1 MQLTSRSKFTGK
13 AKKVANVNTALAAAT
28 CALLGT
34 TPIAQADEGVW
45 EMDTALLYYGETDR
59 VTAVEGVFSA
69 KKDFGDEHIFSGKLV
84 LDTLTGASASGAV
97 SQPNAQTFTRP
108 SGKGQYS
115 IAAGDIPLDD
125 TFKDTRVQ
133 LEAQWTQP
141 LWDDMRGS
149 TGVHLSK
156 EYDYLSISVNG
167 SLAQDFNQKNTTVSA
182 GLSLAFDT
190 IDPEGGRPIAFS
202 EMVIDQG
209 QFANEQAYQTAFDAT
224 RQKDS
229 DDKTTVDL
237 MLGVTQIIN
246 RRMLMQFNYGYSTSD
261 GYHTD
266 PFKVLSVVNDQ
277 GLTQSLVHEDRPTE
291 RTRQSFY
298 WQTKYALDSGV
309 ADISYRYATDD
320 WDINSHTIDSRLRF
334 NLSDNTY
341 IQPHFRYYQQGAAEF
356 YQPFLLEGTTLPTF
370 ASADYRLG
378 EMTAYTVGLKYG
390 MKMPSGNEWAFR
402 LEYYQQDPKN
412 PGFDAPGA
420 LQQLDLYPR
429 VKAVIAQVSYSF

>member
-1 MQLTSRSKFTGK
+1 MQLTSRNRLTSKTKK
-13 AKKVANVNTALAAAT
+13 ATNVNTALAAAT

-34 TPIAQADEGVW
+34 APVVQADEGVW
-45 EMDTALLYYGETDR
+45 EMDAALLYYGETDR

-69 KKDFGDEHIFSGKLV
+69 KKDFGDEHVFSGKII
-84 LDTLTGASASGAV
+84 LDSLTGASASGAV

-108 SGKGQYS
+108 SGNDQYV
-115 IAAGDIPLDD
+115 IAAGEIPLDD
-125 TFKDTRVQ
+125 TFLDTRVQ

-141 LWDDMRGS
+141 IWDDMRAS
-149 TGVHLSK
+149 TGVHFSK
-156 EYDYLSISVNG
+156 EYDYLSIAVNG
-167 SLAQDFNQKNTTVSA
+167 SLAKDFNQKNTTVSA

-190 IDPEGGRPIAFS
+190 IDPEGGRPVAFS

-209 QFANEQAYQTAFDAT
+209 QFATEEDYQAAFDAT
-224 RQKDS
+224 RQTDT

-237 MLGVTQIIN
+237 MFGVTQIIN
-246 RRMLMQFNYGYSTSD
+246 RRMLMQFNYGYSMSD

-320 WDINSHTIDSRLRF
+320 WDIDSHTIDSRLRF

-356 YQPFLLEGTTLPTF
+356 YQPFLLEDSSLPTF

-378 EMTAYTVGLKYG
+378 EMTAYTIGLKYG
-390 MKMPSGNEWAFR
+390 MTMPSGNEWAFR
-402 LEYYQQDPKN
+402 VEYYQQYPKN
-412 PGFDAPGA
+412 AGFDAPGA
-420 LQQLDLYPR
+420 LQQLDLYPS

>member
-1 MQLTSRSKFTGK
+1 MQLTSQSNLTKQT
-13 AKKVANVNTALAAAT
+13 KKITNVNSALAAAT
-28 CALLGT
+28 CALLGS
-34 TPIAQADEGVW
+34 ASVVQAEESVW

-69 KKDFGDEHIFSGKLV
+69 KKDFGDEHVFSGKLV
-84 LDTLTGASASGAV
+84 LDTLTGASATGAV

-108 SGKGQYS
+108 SGKGQYE
-115 IAAGDIPLDD
+115 INGGDVPLDD
-125 TFKDTRVQ
+125 TFKDTRLQ

-149 TGVHLSK
+149 AGVHFSK
-156 EYDYLSISVNG
+156 EYDYLSVAVNG
-167 SLAQDFNQKNTTVSA
+167 SLARDFNQKNTTISA
-182 GLSLAFDT
+182 GVSLAFDT
-190 IDPEGGRPIAFS
+190 IDPEGGRPVAFS
-202 EMVIDQG
+202 EMVVNQG
-209 QFANEQAYQTAFDAT
+209 QFANDQAYQVAFDAT

-229 DDKTTVDL
+229 DDKNTIDL
-237 MLGVTQIIN
+237 MFGVTQVIN

-266 PFKVLSVVNDQ
+266 PFKVLSIVNDQ
-277 GLTQSLVHEDRPTE
+277 GVTQSLVHEDRPTE
-291 RTRQSFY
+291 RTRHSFY

-334 NLSDNTY
+334 NISDNTY

-356 YQPFLLEGTTLPTF
+356 YQPFLMEGSMLPTF

-412 PGFDAPGA
+412 AGFDEPGV
-420 LQQLDLYPR
+420 LQQLDLYPS
-429 VKAVIAQVSYSF
+429 VKAVIAQISYSF

>member
-1 MQLTSRSKFTGK
+1 MQLTSKNPLTSKM
-13 AKKVANVNTALAAAT
+13 KKTANINTALAAAT

-34 TPIAQADEGVW
+34 VPVAQADEGVW
-45 EMDTALLYYGETDR
+45 EMDAALLYYGDTDR
-59 VTAVEGVFSA
+59 VTAVEGVFSVS
-69 KKDFGDEHIFSGKLV
+69 KDFGDEHVFSGKII
-84 LDTLTGASASGAV
+84 LDSLTGASASGAV
-97 SQPNAQTFTRP
+97 AQPNAQTYTRP
-108 SGKGQYS
+108 SGRGQYVV
-115 IAAGDIPLDD
+115 AAGETPLDD
-125 TFKDTRVQ
+125 TFHDTRVQ

-141 LWDDMRGS
+141 LGDDMRGS

-156 EYDYLSISVNG
+156 EYDYLSIAVNG
-167 SLAQDFNQKNTTVSA
+167 SLAKDFNQKNTTVSA

-190 IDPEGGRPIAFS
+190 IDPEGGRPVAFS

-209 QFANEQAYQTAFDAT
+209 QFANEEAYQAVFDAT
-224 RQKDS
+224 RQEGT
-229 DDKTTVDL
+229 DDKSTVDL
-237 MLGVTQIIN
+237 MFGVTQIIN
-246 RRMLMQFNYGYSTSD
+246 RRMLMQFNYGFSMSD

-277 GLTQSLVHEDRPTE
+277 GLTQALVHEDRPTE
-291 RTRQSFY
+291 RTRHNFY
-298 WQTKYALDSGV
+298 WQTKYALDNGV

-341 IQPHFRYYQQGAAEF
+341 IQPHFRYYQQSAAEF
-356 YQPFLLEGTTLPTF
+356 YQPFLLEGTALPTF

-378 EMTAYTVGLKYG
+378 EMTAYTIGLKYG

-412 PGFDAPGA
+412 AGFDEPGA
-420 LQQLDLYPR
+420 LQQLDLYPSL
-429 VKAVIAQVSYSF
+429 KAVIAQVSYSF

>member
-1 MQLTSRSKFTGK
+1 M
-13 AKKVANVNTALAAAT
+13 VNVNTALAAAT
-28 CALLGT
+28 CALLGAS
-34 TPIAQADEGVW
+34 PIAHAEEGVW

-84 LDTLTGASASGAV
+84 VDSLTGASASGAV
-97 SQPNAQTFTRP
+97 AQPNAQTFTRP
-108 SGKGQYS
+108 SGNGQYV
-115 IAAGDIPLDD
+115 IQAGDIPLDD
-125 TFKDTRVQ
+125 TFHDTRVQ

-141 LWDDMRGS
+141 IWDSMRGS

-156 EYDYLSISVNG
+156 EYDYLSIAVNG
-167 SLAQDFNQKNTTVSA
+167 SLAKDFNQKNTTISA
-182 GLSLAFDT
+182 GLSLAYDT
-190 IDPEGGRPIAFS
+190 IDPEGGRPVAFS
-202 EMVIDQG
+202 AMVIDQG
-209 QFANEQAYQTAFDAT
+209 QFASEEAYQAAFDAT
-224 RQKDS
+224 RQTDT
-229 DDKTTVDL
+229 DDKTTIDL

-246 RRMLMQFNYGYSTSD
+246 RRMLMQFNYGLSMSD

-277 GLTQSLVHEDRPTE
+277 GLTQTLVHEDRPTE
-291 RTRQSFY
+291 RTRHSFY
-298 WQTKYALDSGV
+298 WQTKYALDNGV
-309 ADISYRYATDD
+309 ADVSYRYATDD

-378 EMTAYTVGLKYG
+378 EMTAYTLGLKYG
-390 MKMPSGNEWAFR
+390 MKMPSGNEWGFR

-412 PGFDAPGA
+412 SGFEAPSA
-420 LQQLDLYPR
+420 LQQLDLYPS

>member
-1 MQLTSRSKFTGK
+1 MQLTMKSHLVNKT
-13 AKKVANVNTALAAAT
+13 KKVVNVNTALAAAT

-34 TPIAQADEGVW
+34 SPIVQAEEGVW
-45 EMDTALLYYGETDR
+45 EMDTALLYYGETER

-69 KKDFGDEHIFSGKLV
+69 KKDFGDEHVFSAKIIV
-84 LDTLTGASASGAV
+84 DSLTGASASGAV
-97 SQPNAQTFTRP
+97 AQPNAQTYTRP
-108 SGKGQYS
+108 SGKGQYV
-115 IAAGDIPLDD
+115 IDAGEIPLDD
-125 TFKDTRVQ
+125 TFHDTRVQ

-141 LWDDMRGS
+141 LWDNMRGS

-156 EYDYLSISVNG
+156 EYDYLSIAVNG
-167 SLAQDFNQKNTTVSA
+167 SLAKDFNQKNTTVSA
-182 GLSLAFDT
+182 GLSLAYDT

-209 QFANEQAYQTAFDAT
+209 QFANEEAYQAAFDAT
-224 RQKDS
+224 RQKS
-229 DDKTTVDL
+229 TDDKSTVDL

-246 RRMLMQFNYGYSTSD
+246 RKMLMQFNYGLSTSD

-266 PFKVLSVVNDQ
+266 PFKVLSVVNEQ
-277 GLTQSLVHEDRPTE
+277 GLTQSIVHEDRPKE
-291 RTRQSFY
+291 RTRHSFY
-298 WQTKYALDSGV
+298 WQTKYALDNGV

-320 WDINSHTIDSRLRF
+320 WDINSHTIDSKLRF

-341 IQPHFRYYQQGAAEF
+341 IQPHFRYYQQTAAEF
-356 YQPFLLEGTTLPTF
+356 YQPFLIEGTPLPIF

-378 EMTAYTVGLKYG
+378 EMTAYTLGLKYG

-412 PGFDAPGA
+412 SGFEAPGA
-420 LQQLDLYPR
+420 LQQLDLYPS

>member
-1 MQLTSRSKFTGK
+1 MQLISKSHIV
-13 AKKVANVNTALAAAT
+13 KKNKTVANVNTALAAAA

-34 TPIAQADEGVW
+34 SPIVQADESVW

-69 KKDFGDEHIFSGKLV
+69 KKDFGDEHIFSGKIV
-84 LDTLTGASASGAV
+84 VDSLTGASASGAV
-97 SQPNAQTFTRP
+97 VQLNAQTYTRP
-108 SGKGQYS
+108 SGKGQYV
-115 IAAGDIPLDD
+115 IDAGDIPLDD
-125 TFKDTRVQ
+125 TFHDTRVQ

-141 LWDDMRGS
+141 LWNDMRGS

-156 EYDYLSISVNG
+156 EYDYLSIAVNG
-167 SLAQDFNQKNTTVSA
+167 SLAKDFNQKNTTVSA

-190 IDPEGGRPIAFS
+190 IDPEGGRP
-202 EMVIDQG
+202 
-209 QFANEQAYQTAFDAT
+209 
-224 RQKDS
+224 
-229 DDKTTVDL
+229 
-237 MLGVTQIIN
+237 
-246 RRMLMQFNYGYSTSD
+246 
-261 GYHTD
+261 D
-266 PFKVLSVVNDQ
+266 PFKVLSVVNDK
-277 GLTQSLVHEDRPTE
+277 GLTQLLVHEDRPTE
-291 RTRQSFY
+291 RNRQSFY

-356 YQPFLLEGTTLPTF
+356 YQPFLIKGITLPTF
-370 ASADYRLG
+370 ASSDYRLG
-378 EMTAYTVGLKYG
+378 EMTAYTLGIKYG
-390 MKMPSGNEWAFR
+390 VKMASGNEWAFR

-412 PGFDAPGA
+412 ADFEAPGM
-420 LQQLDLYPR
+420 LQQLDLYPS

>member
-1 MQLTSRSKFTGK
+1 MQLTTKNILINK
-13 AKKVANVNTALAAAT
+13 DKKVANVSIALAAAT

-34 TPIAQADEGVW
+34 TPAVQADEGVW
-45 EMDTALLYYGETDR
+45 EMDTALLYYGETER

-84 LDTLTGASASGAV
+84 VDSLTGASASGAV
-97 SQPNAQTFTRP
+97 AQPSAQTYTRP
-108 SGKGQYS
+108 SGKGQYV
-115 IAAGDIPLDD
+115 IDAGEIPLDD
-125 TFKDTRVQ
+125 TFHDTRVQ

-156 EYDYLSISVNG
+156 EYDYLSIAVNG
-167 SLAQDFNQKNTTVSA
+167 SLAKDFNQKNTTVSA
-182 GLSLAFDT
+182 GLSLAYDT
-190 IDPEGGRPIAFS
+190 IDPEGGRPVAFS

-209 QFANEQAYQTAFDAT
+209 QFANEEAYQTAFDAT
-224 RQKDS
+224 RQTGT

-237 MLGVTQIIN
+237 MFGVTQIIN
-246 RRMLMQFNYGYSTSD
+246 RRMLMQFNYGLSMSD

-277 GLTQSLVHEDRPTE
+277 GLTQSLVHEDRPTD
-291 RTRQSFY
+291 RTRHNFY

-320 WDINSHTIDSRLRF
+320 WDINSHTIDSRFRF
-334 NLSDNTY
+334 NLTDNTY

-356 YQPFLLEGTTLPTF
+356 YQPFLLEGTPLPTF

-378 EMTAYTVGLKYG
+378 EMTAYTIGLKYG

-412 PGFDAPGA
+412 SGFDEPGV
-420 LQQLDLYPR
+420 LQELDLYSS